1 MTELKSD
8 FSSLNPLRGWILD
21 IYPSPSALGEMTVWI
36 ITEKGE
42 RVRFIDAFQP
52 KMYVS
57 GNIADLSK
65 LARRLE
71 SCRSVVMW
79 SFVDKNA
86 DFMSGKRSKVLEITV
101 PDCRMRLRF
110 ARKVLRLGGYEE
122 FRLYNV
128 DVPDVQMYLYER
140 DIFPLAYV
148 GIAVQGK
155 RLAFWLMDS
164 VESVDY
170 KLPSLRLLK
179 LRVQIVKKKLIPTLS
194 DSIESVT
201 LESNGKEIILDEG
214 SERQKILSIVEAVR
228 REDPDVVLTE
238 GGDSF
243 LFPYLS
249 HRALVNGVLNRFFLG
264 RENVPLS
271 AEGRRGTTFFSYGR
285 VYFKAPMCRLYGRIH
300 IDVQNTFIHAS
311 SGLQGLIEVART
323 CRVPLHRAARASI
336 GSIMSSLQLYQATKD
351 EILVPWKKSES
362 ESFKSGWELLIA
374 DRGGFI
380 FEPRLG
386 IHDNV
391 VEVDFASMFPMLM
404 ATRNISAET
413 ILCKCCP
420 NSSLRVPE
428 LGYNV
433 CRKREGIVP
442 KTLWLILR
450 KRAMYKELR
459 NEAEDLTLRDMYD
472 QRQSALK
479 WILVTCFGYL
489 GYKNSRF
496 GKVDAHIAVCAFAR
510 DALLRTVRIAEEH
523 GFEVVHG
530 IVDSLWLKKEDADP
544 REYAE
549 LCGEVSRVIGV
560 PLNVEG
566 RYRWIV
572 FLPSRTHVGVPVLNR
587 YYGVFESGKVK
598 VRGIEARRA
607 DTPKLVHD
615 AQMDM
620 IRVLAKGHNSKEF
633 MERIPEALDVLGDYV
648 RRLVEGAVSVG
659 DLLIAKRLSLR
670 PSEYA
675 HDVFQ
680 AVAAKQLVKAGVD
693 VSAGQTVQYLIT
705 NAESKSAMQRV
716 KPAQLLDAG
725 VRYDSQKYV
734 GLLLLSAANILSP
747 FGYTTKNLYDL
758 IVHGEEQRTLA

>member
-1 MTELKSD
+1 
-8 FSSLNPLRGWILD
+8 
-21 IYPSPSALGEMTVWI
+21 
-36 ITEKGE
+36 
-42 RVRFIDAFQP
+42 
-52 KMYVS
+52 
-57 GNIADLSK
+57 
-65 LARRLE
+65 
-71 SCRSVVMW
+71 
-79 SFVDKNA
+79 
-86 DFMSGKRSKVLEITV
+86 
-101 PDCRMRLRF
+101 
-110 ARKVLRLGGYEE
+110 
-122 FRLYNV
+122 
-128 DVPDVQMYLYER
+128 
-140 DIFPLAYV
+140 
-148 GIAVQGK
+148 
-155 RLAFWLMDS
+155 
-164 VESVDY
+164 
-170 KLPSLRLLK
+170 
-179 LRVQIVKKKLIPTLS
+179 
-194 DSIESVT
+194 
-201 LESNGKEIILDEG
+201 
-214 SERQKILSIVEAVR
+214 
-228 REDPDVVLTE
+228 
-238 GGDSF
+238 
-243 LFPYLS
+243 
-249 HRALVNGVLNRFFLG
+249 
-264 RENVPLS
+264 
-271 AEGRRGTTFFSYGR
+271 
-285 VYFKAPMCRLYGRIH
+285 
-300 IDVQNTFIHAS
+300 
-311 SGLQGLIEVART
+311 
-323 CRVPLHRAARASI
+323 
-336 GSIMSSLQLYQATKD
+336 
-351 EILVPWKKSES
+351 
-362 ESFKSGWELLIA
+362 
-374 DRGGFI
+374 
-380 FEPRLG
+380 
-386 IHDNV
+386 
-391 VEVDFASMFPMLM
+391 VDFASMFPMLM

-510 DALLRTVRIAEEH
+510 DALLRTVRIAEER

-544 REYAE
+544 RDYAE
-549 LCGEVSRVIGV
+549 LCGEVSKVIGV

-620 IRVLAKGHNSKEF
+620 IRVLARAHNSKEF
-633 MERIPEALDVLGDYV
+633 LERIPEALDVLRDYV
-648 RRLVEGAVSVG
+648 RRLVEGEVSVG

-670 PSEYA
+670 PGEYA

-705 NAESKSAMQRV
+705 NAESRRAMQRV
-716 KPAQLLDAG
+716 KVAQLLDAG

>member
-1 MTELKSD
+1 M
-8 FSSLNPLRGWILD
+8 
-21 IYPSPSALGEMTVWI
+21 YPSALGEMTVWV

-52 KMYVS
+52 NMYVS
-57 GNIADLSK
+57 GNIADLSR
-65 LARRLE
+65 LAGRLAG
-71 SCRSVVMW
+71 CRSVIRW
-79 SFVDKNA
+79 SLVDKNV
-86 DFMSGKRSKVLEITV
+86 DFMSGERSKVLEITV
-101 PDCRMRLRF
+101 LDCRMRLRF
-110 ARKVLRLGGYEE
+110 ARKVLRFGGYER

-128 DVPDVQMYLYER
+128 DVPDAQLYLYER

-148 GIAVQGK
+148 GVAVQGK

-170 KLPSLRLLK
+170 KLPHLRVLK
-179 LRVQIVKKKLIPTLS
+179 LHVQITKKKLIPSQS
-194 DSIESVT
+194 DIIESVT
-201 LESNGKEIILDEG
+201 LESNGKEIIVDEG

-228 REDPDVVLTE
+228 REDPDVVLTD

-285 VYFKAPMCRLYGRIH
+285 VYFKAPMRRLYGRIH
-300 IDVQNTFIHAS
+300 IDAQNTFIHAS

-351 EILVPWKKSES
+351 GILVPWKKSEP
-362 ESFKSGWELLIA
+362 ESFKSGWELLVA

-404 ATRNISAET
+404 ATHNISAET
-413 ILCKCCP
+413 IQCKCCP

-459 NEAEDLTLRDMYD
+459 NGAEDSVFAEMYD
-472 QRQSALK
+472 DRQSALK

-510 DALLRTVRIAEEH
+510 DALLRTVRIAEER

-530 IVDSLWLKKEDADP
+530 IVDSLWLKKEGTEP
-544 REYAE
+544 KEYAE

-572 FLPSRTHVGVPVLNR
+572 FLPSRTHAGVPVLNR
-587 YYGVFESGKVK
+587 YFGVFDSGKIK
-598 VRGIEARRA
+598 VRGIEARKA

-615 AQMDM
+615 GQMDM
-620 IRVLAKGHNSKEF
+620 IRVLARARNSNEF
-633 MERIPEALDVLGDYV
+633 MGKIPEALDVLRDYV
-648 RRLVEGAVSVG
+648 RRLVKGEVSVG

-675 HDVFQ
+675 HGVFQ
-680 AVAAKQLVKAGVD
+680 AVAAKQLMKAGVD

-705 NAESKSAMQRV
+705 NAESKRVMQRV
-716 KPAQLLDAG
+716 KVAQLLDAG
-725 VRYDSQKYV
+725 VRYDSQKYMR
-734 GLLLLSAANILSP
+734 LLLLSAANILSP

-758 IVHGEEQRTLA
+758 IVHGEEQRTLVSESKA

>member
-1 MTELKSD
+1 LKND
-8 FSSLNPLRGWILD
+8 LANLNPLRGWIFDL
-21 IYPSPSALGEMTVWI
+21 YPSAPGEITVWI

-42 RVRFIDAFQP
+42 RVRFVDEFQP

-65 LARRLE
+65 LTDKLRN
-71 SCRSVVMW
+71 SKSVAKWTYVE
-79 SFVDKNA
+79 KCA
-86 DFMSGKRSKVLEITV
+86 DFMSDEKSKVLEVTLT
-101 PDCRMRLRF
+101 DCRRRLHF
-110 ARKVLRLGGYEE
+110 ARKVLRLGGYEK

-128 DVPDVQMYLYER
+128 DVPDAQMYLYER
-140 DIFPLAYV
+140 DIFPLAFMGV
-148 GIAVQGK
+148 AVQGK
-155 RLAFWLMDS
+155 RLAYWLMDS

-170 KLPSLRLLK
+170 RLPPLRLLT
-179 LRVQIVKKKLIPTLS
+179 LRVKIAKKKVIPTFS
-194 DSIESVT
+194 DAIESII
-201 LESNGKEIILDEG
+201 LESNGKEIVISEG
-214 SERQKILSIVEAVR
+214 DERQKILNMVEAVR
-228 REDPDVVLTE
+228 KEDPDIVLTE

-243 LFPYLS
+243 LFPYLA
-249 HRALVNGVLNRFFLG
+249 HRALVNGVLHRLILG
-264 RENVPLS
+264 RESVPLN
-271 AEGRRGTTFFSYGR
+271 AKKERGTTFFSYGR
-285 VYFKAPMCRLYGRIH
+285 VYFKAPMRRLYGRIH
-300 IDVQNTFIHAS
+300 IDAKNTFIHSACD
-311 SGLQGLIEVART
+311 LQGLFEVSRT

-351 EILVPWKKSES
+351 ELLIPWKKSEP
-362 ESFKSGWELLIA
+362 ESYKSCWELLIA

-391 VEVDFASMFPMLM
+391 VEVDFASMFPTLM

-413 ILCKCCP
+413 VLCKCCP

-459 NEAEDLTLRDMYD
+459 NETEDPELKEVYD
-472 QRQSALK
+472 QRQNALK

-489 GYKNSRF
+489 GYKNARF

-510 DALLRTVRIAEEH
+510 DALLKTVRIAEER

-530 IVDSLWLKKEDADP
+530 IVDSLWLKKKDVEP

-549 LCGEVSRVIGV
+549 LCGVVSREIGLS
-560 PLNVEG
+560 LNVEG

-572 FLPSRTHVGVPVLNR
+572 FLPSRTHAGVPVLNR
-587 YYGVFESGKVK
+587 YYGVFDSGKIK

-607 DTPKLVHD
+607 DTPKFIHD

-620 IRVLAKGHNSKEF
+620 IRVLGKARNSKEF
-633 MERIPEALDVLGDYV
+633 LDRMPEALDVLRNYA
-648 RRLVEGAVSVG
+648 RRLAEGKVSIKE
-659 DLLIAKRLSLR
+659 LLIAKRLSLR
-670 PSEYA
+670 PSEYS
-675 HDVFQ
+675 HDVLQ
-680 AVAAKQLVKAGVD
+680 AIAAKQLMKAGVD

-705 NAESKSAMQRV
+705 NSESRRAHLRV
-716 KPAQLLDAG
+716 KPAPLLNAS
-725 VRYDSQKYV
+725 VHYDSRKYTE
-734 GLLLLSAANILSP
+734 LLLSSAANILSP
-747 FGYTTKNLYDL
+747 FGYTTSNLYDL
-758 IVHGEEQRTLA
+758 IVHGEEQRPLTSEY